1 MNIAEIIQNIATAS
15 AVVLGLTYVIG
26 GLIVNINLTR
36 RGLVEYQILKVKY
49 LVVGI
54 IFLLQSLGTFIFAG
68 LPAFAL
74 LLWANN
80 LLLLQGIN
88 ILSMLASISLLVV
101 WSRYS
106 AGSKSFVIQWQFWFI
121 ASTLGA
127 VFPML
132 VLLRQLL
139 SPNGEWLWVIVS
151 AQAVMTAALNF
162 MSQIYHYSA
171 FYYGRPRPNR
181 ELDPIGIGIP
191 TRIDLVCDKA
201 ISSDLSTLGLP
212 MENNIIRDVYLIDE
226 TDQHYIVA
234 MDQIPGANSKNETYK
249 IGKTLVKAILHKPE
263 NLKRLLDGTEKSK
276 TTKPRKSSSGGKG

>member
-1 MNIAEIIQNIATAS
+1 MLTQFIQNIATAG
-15 AVVLGLTYVIG
+15 AFILGITYIVG
-26 GLIVNINLTR
+26 GLIVNLNLTR
-36 RGLVEYQILKVKY
+36 RGLIEYQILKVKY

-54 IFLLQSLGTFIFAG
+54 IFLLQAIGTFVFAG

-80 LLLLQGIN
+80 LLLLQVVN
-88 ILSMLASISLLVV
+88 ILSMLAAISLLLV

-106 AGSKSFVIQWQFWFI
+106 ANSTSFVIRWQFWFVS
-121 ASTLGA
+121 STVGA

-139 SPNGEWLWVIVS
+139 MPNTEWLWVIVS
-151 AQAVMTAALNF
+151 AQAVMTAVLNF
-162 MSQIYHYSA
+162 MAQIYHYSA

-191 TRIDLVCDKA
+191 TRIDLICDEA
-201 ISSDLSTLGLP
+201 ISSDLSELGLP
-212 MENNIIRDVYLIDE
+212 IKKNIIRDVYLIDE

-234 MDQIPGANSKNETYK
+234 LDQVPGAHSRNETYK

-263 NLKRLLDGTEKSK
+263 NLKKFMDGTKKNK
-276 TTKPRKSSSGGKG
+276 TAKPK